1 MAKRKYK
8 RRSSNRNNPVLVFL
22 IIVIGLVILSFA
34 ISYFV
39 TQMESGD
46 DENITNKQETEST
59 KRGTIAKNNLEGTWA
74 SYNNGA
80 MLTINGRNFSIEQP
94 SVESLLVVR
103 GKIVIKEG
111 TVTFIY
117 TTQDSKCG
125 IKPGIYEFKF
135 EGSDEFKLTK
145 IDDSCSSRITQLVAS
160 WFKV

>member
-8 RRSSNRNNPVLVFL
+8 RRSSNKNNPILVFL

-46 DENITNKQETEST
+46 DENITNKQETESAQKVT
-59 KRGTIAKNNLEGTWA
+59 TNKHALEGTWA

-80 MLTINGRNFSIEQP
+80 MLTISGRNFSLEQP
-94 SVESLLVVR
+94 SVESLLVAT

-111 TVTFIY
+111 TVTFVY

-125 IKPGIYEFKF
+125 IRPGIYEFKF

-145 IDDSCSSRITQLVAS
+145 IDDNCSSRSAQLVAT